1 MKKIIDDP
9 KDPVFV
15 TASRSGRKVV
25 LRIGER
31 RRGETR
37 IAALTTAQARI
48 VAYALLSESV
58 RKDDYLNQS
67 R

>member
-15 TASRSGRKVV
+15 TALIIGRKIV
-25 LRIGER
+25 LSIGGR
-31 RRGETR
+31 RHGETR
-37 IAALTTAQARI
+37 KPALTTAQARI
-48 VAYALLSESV
+48 LAYALLSEAV
-58 RKDDYLNQS
+58 RKDDSLDQS